1 MITYSI
7 LVTNTGNVTINAL
20 AVSDDKLGAITC
32 PVSSLAPAAFT
43 TCTATHLVSGAT
55 SIWAP
60 SPTPPPPTAAHRW
73 RPVPATDTLT
83 VAITGQA
90 PALTIDKTPRPPM
103 APAT

>member
-1 MITYSI
+1 MITYSY

-43 TCTATHLVSGAT
+43 TCTATQPRERGD

-60 SPTPPPPTAAHRW
+60 SPTPPRRRSPTGGVVLVPPPT
-73 RPVPATDTLT
+73 P
-83 VAITGQA
+83 
-90 PALTIDKTPRPPM
+90 
-103 APAT
+103 